1 MADKSMITPDE
12 LKNVTGGWDKS
23 MLTSEKLAKLE
34 YLTDKFY
41 RERDRGNPMPAYQEL
56 KAYTEELKKKYG

>member
-23 MLTSEKLAKLE
+23 MLTSEELEKLK
-34 YLTDKFY
+34 YLRISFIRKETKETLC
-41 RERDRGNPMPAYQEL
+41 RHIRN
-56 KAYTEELKKKYG
+56 